1 MPIYEY
7 RCGKCGSEFEQFR
20 RIGDGDDDLKCPKC
34 GQEKPERKLSA
45 TSPGGGSACGCGC
58 GGGSKPS
65 PPKMKIG

>member
-34 GQEKPERKLSA
+34 GLEKPERKLSA
-45 TSPGGGSACGCGC
+45 PSAGGCGCGC
-58 GGGSKPS
+58 GPTPS
-65 PPKMKIG
+65 PGRTKLG